1 MSCGSCFANKL
12 DTLENW
18 ALMHGVDIDDLI
30 TRLKKFISSVPI
42 SVEFDIEQKK
52 NILYNVVSL

>member
-18 ALMHGVDIDDLI
+18 ALMHGVDVDDLI
-30 TRLKKFISSVPI
+30 TRLKKLISSVPN
-42 SVEFDIEQKK
+42 SVELHIEQK
-52 NILYNVVSL
+52 

>member
-18 ALMHGVDIDDLI
+18 ALMHGVDVDDLI
-30 TRLKKFISSVPI
+30 TRLKKIISSVPI
-42 SVEFDIEQKK
+42 SVEFDIEQK
-52 NILYNVVSL
+52 

>member
-18 ALMHGVDIDDLI
+18 ALMHAVDVDDLI
-30 TRLKKFISSVPI
+30 TRLKKFISSVSI
-42 SVEFDIEQKK
+42 SVELHIEQK
-52 NILYNVVSL
+52 

>member
-1 MSCGSCFANKL
+1 VVVALLIKL
-12 DTLENW
+12 DTLENG
-18 ALMHGVDIDDLI
+18 ALMHGVDVDDLI

-52 NILYNVVSL
+52 NILYNVASL

>member
-12 DTLENW
+12 DTNENW
-18 ALMHGVDIDDLI
+18 ALMNGVDADDLI

-42 SVEFDIEQKK
+42 SVEFDIEQK
-52 NILYNVVSL
+52 

>member
-18 ALMHGVDIDDLI
+18 ALMHGVDADDLI